1 MSETPEA
8 EIAHAAEL
16 ARLDISSLVE
26 QVERGLLGGPR
37 RYNRLEI
44 AEQADMSPDQ
54 ARRLWRALGFASVDD
69 DTATMFTDGDL
80 ETLRKTAVLAEF
92 GIADEQMLL
101 SMTRILGQTFSRL
114 AEWQGRLLIELL
126 AEHPEMLKSEE
137 DVLRFIDELVP
148 VLESVQAFV
157 WRRQLAA
164 YFSRIASADTYP
176 IGETTAAV
184 GFADMSGFTTLTRK
198 ATEAELRELLDAF
211 ESMATDIVG
220 AHNGRIVKALGDE
233 VFFVAPTPHEAAA
246 IALDLQEAVEAD
258 DRIPPLRIGLAAG
271 PVVSRLGDVYGS
283 TVNIASRLTSLCR
296 PGWILVDRVMSD
308 ALAEDADF
316 DLKSR
321 RPENVRGFHHLYQWR
336 LKRQEAKHAKQAKD
350 AKQDD

>member
-1 MSETPEA
+1 
-8 EIAHAAEL
+8 
-16 ARLDISSLVE
+16 
-26 QVERGLLGGPR
+26 
-37 RYNRLEI
+37 
-44 AEQADMSPDQ
+44 
-54 ARRLWRALGFASVDD
+54 
-69 DTATMFTDGDL
+69 MFTEGDL
-80 ETLRKTAVLAEF
+80 ETLRKTAILAEF

-126 AEHPEMLKSEE
+126 AEHPELMSSQD

-164 YFSRIASADTYP
+164 YFSRIASTDTNP
-176 IGETTAAV
+176 IGETTASV

-198 ATEAELRELLDAF
+198 ASEVELRELLDAF

-220 AHNGRIVKALGDE
+220 SHNGRIVKALGDE
-233 VFFVAPTPHEAAA
+233 VFFVASTEREAAE
-246 IALDLQEAVEAD
+246 IALDLQEAAEAD
-258 DRIPPLRIGLAAG
+258 ERIPPLRIGLAAG

-296 PGWILVDRVMSD
+296 PGWILVDRVMSE
-308 ALAEDADF
+308 ALAADPAF

-321 RPENVRGFHHLYQWR
+321 RPESVRGFHHLYQWR
-336 LKRQEAKHAKQAKD
+336 LKRKEAREAKRGN
-350 AKQDD
+350 

>member
-1 MSETPEA
+1 MTETPEA
-8 EIAHAAEL
+8 EREIAHAAEQ
-16 ARLDISSLVE
+16 AHLDIPALVE
-26 QVERGLLGGPR
+26 QVEIGLLQGPR
-37 RYNRLEI
+37 RYTRLEI
-44 AEQADMSPDQ
+44 SEKAGLEPDE

-69 DTATMFTDGDL
+69 DEAVMFTDGDL
-80 ETLRKTAVLAEF
+80 EALKQTAVLAQF
-92 GIADEQMLL
+92 GIAEEQMLL

-126 AEHPEMLKSEE
+126 AEHPELLKSED
-137 DVLRFIDELVP
+137 DVLRFINELVP

-164 YFSRIASADTYP
+164 YFSRVATADINP
-176 IGETTAAV
+176 MAETTAAV

-198 ATEAELRELLDAF
+198 ATEGELRDLLDAF

-233 VFFVAPTPHEAAA
+233 VFFVAPTEHEAAG
-246 IALDLQEAVEAD
+246 IALDLQEAAAED

-296 PGWILVDRVMSD
+296 PGWILVDRVMSE
-308 ALAEDADF
+308 ALADDAEF
-316 DLKSR
+316 SLKSR
-321 RPENVRGFHHLYQWR
+321 RPESVRGFHHLYQWR
-336 LKRQEAKHAKQAKD
+336 LRRREERG
-350 AKQDD
+350 AKQDR

>member
-1 MSETPEA
+1 MTEPPEV
-8 EIAHAAEL
+8 EIAHAAEMSH
-16 ARLDISSLVE
+16 LDIPSLVE
-26 QVERGLLGGPR
+26 KVERGLLGGPR
-37 RYNRLEI
+37 RYTRLQI
-44 AEQADMSPDQ
+44 AEQAGLSPDQ
-54 ARRLWRALGFASVDD
+54 ARRLWRALGFASVDAD
-69 DTATMFTDGDL
+69 SAVMFTDGDL
-80 ETLRKTAVLAEF
+80 DALRKTAVLAEF

-126 AEHPEMLKSEE
+126 AEHPEMLKSED
-137 DVLRFIDELVP
+137 DVLRFINELVP

-164 YFSRIASADTYP
+164 YFSRIASADTNP

-211 ESMATDIVG
+211 ESMATEIVG
-220 AHNGRIVKALGDE
+220 EHNGRIVKALGDE

-258 DRIPPLRIGLAAG
+258 PRIPALRIGLAAG

-308 ALAEDADF
+308 ALADDPDF
-316 DLKSR
+316 SLKPR

-336 LKRQEAKHAKQAKD
+336 LKRREARSTNRER
-350 AKQDD
+350 